1 MKQTVGVIGIG
12 MIGGTLAIR
21 LAEAGYT
28 VKIANS
34 KDPKNIR
41 APFTGQKGIE
51 PVWAHEA
58 ASDVDLVVLSVPYSA
73 IPDLAAS
80 AFSGTE
86 GPAVIDT
93 GNYFPDRDRNLPG
106 FSPEHVD
113 GVWVSETIGRPV
125 YKAFNTIHCF
135 ALENGGLPTGSPD
148 RIGLPVAGTAGSTK
162 ADVFNLVDAVGF
174 DPVDAGS
181 LEESWRQHMPSPVFL
196 ADLPAAAVPDA
207 LAAARRERSPFVVTP
222 ELRAEQYR
230 LVERWQPSQ
239 YLRKLAAEGYGLEGI
254 ADEN

>member
-1 MKQTVGVIGIG
+1 MKQIVGVIGIG

-34 KDPKNIR
+34 KDPKTVR
-41 APFTGQKGIE
+41 APFAGQKGIE

-58 ASDVDLVVLSVPYSA
+58 ARNVDLVILSVPYSA
-73 IPDLAAS
+73 IPDLAVS

-106 FSPEHVD
+106 FRPEHVD
-113 GVWVSETIGRPV
+113 SVWVSQTIGRAV

-135 ALENGGLPTGSPD
+135 ALEKGGLPPGSPG
-148 RIGLPVAGTAGSTK
+148 RIGLPVAGAAGSTK
-162 ADVFNLVDAVGF
+162 ADVFSLVDAVGF
-174 DPVDAGS
+174 DPVDAGR
-181 LEESWRQHMPSPVFL
+181 LEDSWRQHMPTPVFL
-196 ADLPAAAVPDA
+196 ADLPAVAVPQA
-207 LAAARRERSPFVVTP
+207 LAAAHRERSPFVVTA
-222 ELRAEQYR
+222 ERRAEQR
-230 LVERWQPSQ
+230 ELARRWQPSHR
-239 YLRKLAAEGYGLEGI
+239 LLGLMRAAGI
-254 ADEN
+254 DV